1 MALAS
6 EFLSPLLSIPAE
18 DWTFDQVVYSISRD

>member
-6 EFLSPLLSIPAE
+6 EFLSPLLGLPAE
-18 DWTFDQVVYSISRD
+18 DWTFDQRVYSITRR